1 MKINFF
7 TFLIFFGILFSNI
20 NLSAETVCDGSYC
33 IDEDGDL
40 YNKNSGEYLFGGP
53 VEEGYADYEWIIGRS
68 SIRASHYIGRS
79 ASFVSVDCTASFG
92 DKVIGG
98 GIGMTT
104 GGVANVTI
112 MIPNKYY
119 KKNLSVWCE

>member
-1 MKINFF
+1 MKINIF

-40 YNKNSGEYLFGGP
+40 YNKNSGEYFFGGP
-53 VEEGYADYEWIIGRS
+53 VEEGYADYEWISTRS
-68 SIRASHYIGRS
+68 IKAFHYIGRS
-79 ASFVSVDCTASFG
+79 TSYVQINCTASFG

-98 GIGMTT
+98 GTGFTT
-104 GGVANVTI
+104 GGVAYVKI
-112 MIPNKYY
+112 MIPSIFYQKD
-119 KKNLSVWCE
+119 LSVWCE